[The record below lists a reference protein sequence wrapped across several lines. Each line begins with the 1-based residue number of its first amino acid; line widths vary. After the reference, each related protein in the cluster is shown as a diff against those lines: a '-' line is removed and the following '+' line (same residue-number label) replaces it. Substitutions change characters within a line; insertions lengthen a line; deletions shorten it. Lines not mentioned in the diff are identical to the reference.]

1 MAFDSKNEDQI
12 GEAAPALSIQKHPA
26 GKFMWSMALG
36 GPVLSWIV
44 HHRATTKSQYGFFW
58 PMIGWG
64 ILVNIPEMILGALST
79 LYEPEGTIGVFTIL
93 YWVWYVAIFVIMG
106 KLGAG
111 KMTDCVP
118 DYNPADYK
126 RRERI
131 GIIVGVILIVL
142 ALCFSAFMGILM
154 AASGMSDM

>member
-1 MAFDSKNEDQI
+1 MAFDSNSENQI
-12 GEAAPALSIQKHPA
+12 GDVAPAASIQKHPA

-36 GPVLSWIV
+36 GPLISWIV
-44 HHRATTKSQYGFFW
+44 HHRETMNSQYGFFW

-126 RRERI
+126 RRELI
-131 GIIVGVILIVL
+131 GTVVGAALIILGFCTIVL
-142 ALCFSAFMGILM
+142 AAVV
-154 AASGMSDM
+154 AAAAEMP